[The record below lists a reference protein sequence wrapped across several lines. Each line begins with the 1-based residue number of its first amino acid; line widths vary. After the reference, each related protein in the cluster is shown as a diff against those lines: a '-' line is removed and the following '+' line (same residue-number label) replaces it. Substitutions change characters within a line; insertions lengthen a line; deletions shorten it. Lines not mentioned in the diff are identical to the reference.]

1 MENMSWKLQPKMM
14 YLYKIASKNR
24 HDKIPYGALT
34 HPGTV
39 ISLLTPT
46 QDLVFAQGDQR
57 VTQSGGGFRDLTV
70 TKTAGTGQAGGGYP
84 QELLCALVGIPCNPC
99 VKGVKN
105 SGAPRIK

>member
-1 MENMSWKLQPKMM
+1 MRGVSLMENMSWKLQPKMM

-46 QDLVFAQGDQR
+46 QDLVFAQGDQGHA
-57 VTQSGGGFRDLTV
+57 VGGGFRDLPV
-70 TKTAGTGQAGGGYP
+70 LQDSRYRSDARGP
-84 QELLCALVGIPCNPC
+84 P
-99 VKGVKN
+99 GVSDK
-105 SGAPRIK
+105 AP